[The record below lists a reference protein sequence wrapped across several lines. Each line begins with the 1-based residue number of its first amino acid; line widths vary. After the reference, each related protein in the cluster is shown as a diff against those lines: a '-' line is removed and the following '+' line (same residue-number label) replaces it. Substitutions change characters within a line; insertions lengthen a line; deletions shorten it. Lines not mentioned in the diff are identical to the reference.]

1 MLIDISP
8 SVTSIGFWGV
18 TGSKKV
24 IDISRAKTSID
35 INWPILMSRSPVF
48 RTVERHRGNPSG
60 RSSALSPFSGLSNTI
75 STQKSRLMKLMKLM
89 VFSGRV
95 RGRIFGPHTCQV

>member
-24 IDISRAKTSID
+24 IDISRAKISID

-48 RTVERHRGNPSG
+48 RPLERHRGDPSG
-60 RSSALSPFSGLSNTI
+60 CSLALSL
-75 STQKSRLMKLMKLM
+75 
-89 VFSGRV
+89 
-95 RGRIFGPHTCQV
+95 

>member
-24 IDISRAKTSID
+24 IDISRAKISID

-48 RTVERHRGNPSG
+48 RPLERHRGDPSG
-60 RSSALSPFSGLSNTI
+60 RSLALSPFSGLLNMI
-75 STQKSRLMKLMKLM
+75 STPRAA
-89 VFSGRV
+89 
-95 RGRIFGPHTCQV
+95 

>member
-24 IDISRAKTSID
+24 IDISRAKISID
-35 INWPILMSRSPVF
+35 INWPILIL
-48 RTVERHRGNPSG
+48 G
-60 RSSALSPFSGLSNTI
+60 APFFGLWSDI
-75 STQKSRLMKLMKLM
+75 EATQAGAAWL
-89 VFSGRV
+89 
-95 RGRIFGPHTCQV
+95 